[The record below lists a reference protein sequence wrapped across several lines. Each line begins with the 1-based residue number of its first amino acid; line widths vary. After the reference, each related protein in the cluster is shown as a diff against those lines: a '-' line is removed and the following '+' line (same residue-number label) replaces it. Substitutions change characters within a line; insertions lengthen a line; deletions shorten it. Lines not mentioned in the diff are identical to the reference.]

1 MKFKILTILT
11 ATAIFFSFKSAAP
24 ENFLVDTK
32 ASSIEWTAGKV
43 GGSHNGTIQLASGS
57 LSFVGK
63 NLKSGSFGIDM
74 STIAISDLKGNSNQN
89 LLNHLKGDDFFSVAK
104 NPASTF
110 AITKVSPAG
119 TDRVNITGN
128 LTIKGI
134 TNEISFPASVKRA
147 KNTVAAVA
155 KGVKVDRTKYDIKYR
170 SKNFFGDIGDK
181 AIDDEFELSINLV
194 AKK

>member
-1 MKFKILTILT
+1 MKFKILSILT

-43 GGSHNGTIQLASGS
+43 GGNHNGTIQLASGS

-63 NLKSGSFGIDM
+63 NLKSGSFGLDM
-74 STIAISDLKGNSNQN
+74 NTIAISDLKGNSNQN

-194 AKK
+194 DKK